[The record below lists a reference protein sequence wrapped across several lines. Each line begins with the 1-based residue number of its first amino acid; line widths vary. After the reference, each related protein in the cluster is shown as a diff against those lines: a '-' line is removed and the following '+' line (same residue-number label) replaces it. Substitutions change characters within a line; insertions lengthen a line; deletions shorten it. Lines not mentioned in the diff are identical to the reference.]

1 MSAFPAGY
9 QRVQGLRRKGVSVL
23 CILLASAM
31 AMGILVYVDSYSIHE
46 WDRQMQSVGSVGMV
60 VQSYENINVGNYL
73 PDIKALPEV
82 TKAAAFEY
90 TYSWMST
97 IPSGPNARVDSGNI
111 MRYSEEYM
119 TAFPNRFNLTAGMF
133 PVNNRSIALLTTT
146 AKNLGVTIGD
156 DVNYTVGSTLYTNEW
171 VYAVLE
177 VVGIY
182 ELEPNYQSAM
192 YGYGYYSG
200 PIAIVVPQLIN
211 QRDITTEVHLDID
224 RSQLSP
230 FNVQATLT
238 YLNNIHEE
246 IRSLDPSYN
255 PQYYYSRIYVSD
267 YLNSAVNAY
276 SGWLMSTR
284 ITEIGRA
291 VGPLLL
297 VVLAMFL
304 AIRYNMNDRRY
315 ENNMLM
321 SRGASQG
328 DIEKRVMHEVVGLSV
343 VGTVVGLGVGILFSR
358 IGLAATG
365 YFQFDF
371 VLIFTEPFLI
381 SIESAIMA
389 VAIGMLLPIMTWVGY
404 NMLYSTKR
412 KADESTGKLEKTVK
426 FLTFIRWDVILFILS
441 AAFLVGLLSTGQL
454 LTYIPLFSFI
464 ASLIPLAMFISLGS
478 LTIKGLRSGA
488 NRISHGMNHVV
499 GLLPSSIGVRRVG
512 KSASSAGPAILVL
525 VLSVSIGWTYAVI
538 GASMPITKENQAK
551 FAFGGDV
558 AFHLGSYPTPQWS
571 AFVANVSE
579 HPSCAASSMIYTRQV
594 FLSAEQWDQAY
605 LVGMD
610 AEEYK
615 YVGYDQWGT
624 PLNTSSINP
633 MMSTLANTPSGAIVT
648 EDIAATY
655 DLKVGDI
662 VRVFSDIWS
671 SSQEIYVFT
680 IVGIA
685 HVLANS
691 VLTDTGTTAY
701 GYGYSSYYNYYYQEV
716 GSDSIW
722 VNREYLGTLMS
733 LTNDTD
739 NILCVRTYQG
749 ANGTKLVEDVL
760 NEGGSQVVSSNGWAA
775 ATHEVDSYSTAAQ
788 YRIDRATDTLLTV
801 SSSAVIFAAFI
812 IYAFEGVDGRK
823 REIALIRSMGG
834 ERKVVLKAQMA
845 EMTVLILVGIAFL
858 CFYGPLSIMDSLIGY
873 RSSFYMFP
881 VTVFPVFPMTTMLMI
896 VLFFIGS
903 AIIFVLLVAGL
914 GSRVNIAESLNANWA
929 ESGPYG
935 GDV

>member
-9 QRVQGLRRKGVSVL
+9 HQVQGLRRKGVSLL
-23 CILLASAM
+23 CILLAAAM

-46 WDRQMQSVGSVGMV
+46 WDRQMGAVGSVGMV
-60 VQSYENINVGNYL
+60 VQGYDINAGSYVQSIS
-73 PDIKALPEV
+73 ALPEV

-90 TYSWMST
+90 TYSWLRT
-97 IPSGPNARVDSGNI
+97 VPSGPNSRTDSGDV
-111 MRYSEEYM
+111 MRFSDEYM
-119 TAFPNRFNLTAGMF
+119 TAFPDRFNLTAGMF
-133 PVNNRSIALLTTT
+133 PVNNRTIALVTST
-146 AKNLGVTIGD
+146 AKDLGVTIGD
-156 DVNYTVGSTLYTNEW
+156 SVNYTVGYAPYTNQMI
-171 VYAVLE
+171 YAVLE

-182 ELEPNYQSAM
+182 EPESDYQSVM
-192 YGYGYYSG
+192 YGYYSG
-200 PIAIVVPQLIN
+200 PMAIVVPQLIN
-211 QRDITTEVHLDID
+211 SRDITTEVHLDID
-224 RSQLSP
+224 RSQLNP
-230 FNVQATLT
+230 FNVQGAVT
-238 YLNNIHEE
+238 YLNTIHEE
-246 IRSLDPSYN
+246 IRSLDPQYN
-255 PQYYYSRIYVSD
+255 PQYYNSRLYVSD
-267 YLNSAVNAY
+267 YLNTAVNAY

-284 ITEIGRA
+284 INEIFRA

-328 DIEKRVMHEVVGLSV
+328 DIEKRVMHEIIGLSI
-343 VGTVVGLGVGILFSR
+343 VGTAVGLGIGVLFSR

-371 VLIFTEPFLI
+371 VLFFTEPFLI
-381 SIESAIMA
+381 SIESVIMA
-389 VAIGMLLPIMTWVGY
+389 VVIGMLLPIMTWVGY

-412 KADESTGKLEKTVK
+412 KVDESTGKLEKTVK
-426 FLTFIRWDVILFILS
+426 FLTFIRWDVILFVLS

-454 LTYIPLFSFI
+454 LTYIPLFSFL
-464 ASLIPLAMFISLGS
+464 ASLIPLAMFVSLGS

-488 NRISHGMNHVV
+488 NRISHGMNHIV

-525 VLSVSIGWTYAVI
+525 VLSISIGWTYAVI

-571 AFVANVSE
+571 AFVANVSG
-579 HPSCAASSMIYTRQV
+579 HPYCAASSMIYTRQI
-594 FLSAEQWDQAY
+594 FLSAEQWDTAY

-610 AEEYK
+610 PEEYK
-615 YVGYDQWGT
+615 SVGYDQWGT
-624 PLNTSSINP
+624 PLNASDISP

-648 EDIAATY
+648 KDIAATY
-655 DLKVGDI
+655 DLEVGDI
-662 VRVFSDIWS
+662 VRVFSDIYS

-680 IVGIA
+680 IVGITD
-685 HVLANS
+685 VLANS
-691 VLTDTGTTAY
+691 VLTNTGTGG
-701 GYGYSSYYNYYYQEV
+701 GYGYFYNYYYQEV

-722 VNREYLGTLMS
+722 VNRQYLGTLMS
-733 LTNDTD
+733 LANDTD
-739 NILCVRTYQG
+739 NTLCVRTYQG
-749 ANGTKLVEDVL
+749 TNGTKLVEDVL
-760 NEGGSQVVSSNGWAA
+760 NEGGNQVVGSNGWAA
-775 ATHEVDSYSTAAQ
+775 ASYEVDSYTTAAQ

-834 ERKVVLKAQMA
+834 ERKVVLKAQVA
-845 EMTVLILVGIAFL
+845 EMTVLVLVGIAFL
-858 CFYGPLSIMDSLIGY
+858 CFYGPLSIMNSLIGY
-873 RSSFYMFP
+873 RSSVYIFP
-881 VTVFPVFPMTTMLMI
+881 VTVFPVFPMMTMLMI

-903 AIIFVLLVAGL
+903 AIVFVVLVAGL
-914 GSRVNIAESLNANWA
+914 GSRVKLAESLNATWA